1 MVVEGHHQV
10 IDVDMEEEVVMV
22 EQAGVVLAS
31 HAILNFE
38 VGPLGKSFLFDIEKD
53 RGLKHHIFS
62 LQTEHP
68 FSFALII

>member
-38 VGPLGKSFLFDIEKD
+38 VGPLG
-53 RGLKHHIFS
+53 
-62 LQTEHP
+62 
-68 FSFALII
+68 

>member
-53 RGLKHHIFS
+53 RGLKHHIFFPS
-62 LQTEHP
+62 D
-68 FSFALII
+68 

>member
-10 IDVDMEEEVVMV
+10 IDVDMEEEVLRV

-62 LQTEHP
+62 LHTEHP
-68 FSFALII
+68 FRCALII

>member
-53 RGLKHHIFS
+53 RGLKHYFFPSDCTSI
-62 LQTEHP
+62 
-68 FSFALII
+68 

>member
-38 VGPLGKSFLFDIEKD
+38 VRLDIMASHWVMQVV
-53 RGLKHHIFS
+53 LILINNVLMNLYHHVYVVS
-62 LQTEHP
+62 
-68 FSFALII
+68 